1 MTTAIVAAPQYV
13 PAIYSN
19 MKSINDEF
27 SAGLPQGGGFPRIG
41 LSGKQFVKHI
51 DGTSEV
57 ITGSFTDA
65 GGNAVTVPLSQLKV
79 VIVRGKAAIDKTFYV
94 EKYNPNQ
101 SEAKS
106 PDCFSRD
113 GLRPDPTSTVKQCDT
128 CAQCA
133 QNQFGSGTDANGNP
147 TKGKACSDTKMLA
160 VFCAGGVFGF
170 KIPSA
175 SLKNFNAYLKT
186 LAGYGLTPPAV
197 ITTIG
202 FDPTSTYSILTFSY
216 DGVLDEAQMGKI
228 AQLRETQEV
237 ADICDTTPSPVAAPA
252 PGPVVAAPTPSPF
265 DTAPAPATPA
275 PATPAP
281 ATQVTK
287 RGRPSLAVAETPPVA
302 APTQIINSAPSEDDM
317 RNALGL

>member
-1 MTTAIVAAPQYV
+1 MTTELVAAPSYV
-13 PAIYSN
+13 PALFN
-19 MKSINDEF
+19 TKSVNDEF
-27 SAGLPQGGGFPRIG
+27 MAGLPQGGGFPRIG
-41 LSGKQFVKHI
+41 LSGKQFVRHI
-51 DGTSEV
+51 DGTPEV
-57 ITGSFTDA
+57 ITGSFTDG
-65 GGNAVTVPLSQLKV
+65 GGNAVTVPLNQLKV
-79 VIVRGKAAIDKTFYV
+79 VIVRGKAAIDKTYYV

-133 QNQFGSGTDANGNP
+133 QNQFGSGTDANGNA

-216 DGVLDEAQMGKI
+216 DGVLDEAQMAKI

-237 ADICDTTPSPVAAPA
+237 ADICDTTPNLAAPVAPAAPA
-252 PGPVVAAPTPSPF
+252 SPAPSPAPSPF
-265 DTAPAPATPA
+265 DTTPAPEAPAAPAPA
-275 PATPAP
+275 AT
-281 ATQVTK
+281 K
-287 RGRPSLAVAETPPVA
+287 KGRPSLTPVPPA
-302 APTQIINSAPSEDDM
+302 APTETPIIVGAPSEDDM
-317 RNALGL
+317 REALGL